1 MIDRKNEGVC
11 GDFVVID
18 RKNEGLK
25 VSFFIV
31 LI

>member
-1 MIDRKNEGVC
+1 MVIGWKW
-11 GDFVVID
+11 GDFVVIG